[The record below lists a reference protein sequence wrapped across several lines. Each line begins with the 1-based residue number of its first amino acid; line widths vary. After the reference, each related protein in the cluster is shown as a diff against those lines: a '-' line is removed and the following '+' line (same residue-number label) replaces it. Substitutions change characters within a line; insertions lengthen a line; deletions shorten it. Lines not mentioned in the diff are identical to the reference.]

1 MRHSIVFLTLIGQSG
16 WNIFVDELV
25 LSDLPKDGIQTN
37 ERNLLN
43 WHNWMDPDKHLWIV
57 ISGNMNTGVQEL
69 VDKSSL
75 PMFEF
80 EEMFLSLRNS
90 GAVTEFVISKKH
102 CKEYCN
108 CIYL

>member
-1 MRHSIVFLTLIGQSG
+1 MIHSIVFLNLIGQSG
-16 WNIFVDELV
+16 WNVFVDELI
-25 LSDLPKDGIQTN
+25 LSDLPKDGIPTN
-37 ERNLLN
+37 ASNIVN
-43 WHNWMDPDKHLWIV
+43 WHNWIHPAKHLWIV
-57 ISGNMNTGVQEL
+57 ISGNMNRGIKEL
-69 VDKSSL
+69 LDKPNL